1 MTNNF
6 NINLY
11 KKSQQNSN
19 LTKTPHEV
27 VRFLMENLLN
37 SMKSLQS
44 TFKLQKS
51 DVENLTKQ
59 LALQSKNASKALT
72 IIYSLQISLDLIN
85 PWNSSKLISNLWVL
99 SVVWIITLKK
109 TKTGLVKAIEV
120 LNDILEVGQTLIW
133 GKKMF
138 ENLKDQLIEL
148 ERLSIN
154 ISDLIKDNKYENI
167 VELDEE
173 TYN

>member
-44 TFKLQKS
+44 TLQIKKGS
-51 DVENLTKQ
+51 DIENLTKKQ
-59 LALQSKNASKALT
+59 LASFQSKNTSKALT
-72 IIYSLQISLDLIN
+72 IIYSLQVSLDFDKSPEIAQNLFQIYEYCRVQIIN
-85 PWNSSKLISNLWVL
+85 AL
-99 SVVWIITLKK
+99 LKK

-120 LNDILEVGQTLIW
+120 LNDILDGWSNINLR
-133 GKKMF
+133 K
-138 ENLKDQLIEL
+138 EN
-148 ERLSIN
+148 
-154 ISDLIKDNKYENI
+154 
-167 VELDEE
+167 V
-173 TYN
+173 

>member
-44 TFKLQKS
+44 TLQITKGS
-51 DVENLTKQ
+51 DVENLTKKQ
-59 LALQSKNASKALT
+59 LASFQSKNTSKALT
-72 IIYSLQISLDLIN
+72 IIYSLQVSLDFDKSPEIAQNLFQIYEYCRVQIIN
-85 PWNSSKLISNLWVL
+85 AL
-99 SVVWIITLKK
+99 LKK
-109 TKTGLVKAIEV
+109 TKTGLVKAIDV
-120 LNDILEVGQTLIW
+120 LNDILDGWSNINLR
-133 GKKMF
+133 K
-138 ENLKDQLIEL
+138 EN
-148 ERLSIN
+148 
-154 ISDLIKDNKYENI
+154 
-167 VELDEE
+167 V
-173 TYN
+173 

>member
-44 TFKLQKS
+44 TLQITKGS
-51 DVENLTKQ
+51 DVENLTKKQ
-59 LALQSKNASKALT
+59 LASFQSKNTSKALT
-72 IIYSLQISLDLIN
+72 IIYSLQISLDFDKSPEIAQNLFQIYEYCRVQIIN
-85 PWNSSKLISNLWVL
+85 AL
-99 SVVWIITLKK
+99 LKK

-120 LNDILEVGQTLIW
+120 LNDILDGWLNINLR
-133 GKKMF
+133 K
-138 ENLKDQLIEL
+138 ENVWEFKRSTNRTREI
-148 ERLSIN
+148 IN
-154 ISDLIKDNKYENI
+154 
-167 VELDEE
+167 
-173 TYN
+173 

>member
-44 TFKLQKS
+44 TLQITKGS
-51 DVENLTKQ
+51 DIENLTKKQ
-59 LALQSKNASKALT
+59 LASFQSKNTSKALT
-72 IIYSLQISLDLIN
+72 IIYSLQVSLDFDKSPKIAQNLFQIYEYCRVQIIN
-85 PWNSSKLISNLWVL
+85 AL
-99 SVVWIITLKK
+99 LKK

-120 LNDILEVGQTLIW
+120 LNDILDGW
-133 GKKMF
+133 
-138 ENLKDQLIEL
+138 
-148 ERLSIN
+148 SN
-154 ISDLIKDNKYENI
+154 ISLRKENVWEFKRPIKRTREIIN
-167 VELDEE
+167 
-173 TYN
+173 

>member
-44 TFKLQKS
+44 TLQITKGSDIEKLSK
-51 DVENLTKQ
+51 KQ
-59 LALQSKNASKALT
+59 LAAFQSKNTSKALT
-72 IIYSLQISLDLIN
+72 IIYSLQVSLDFDKSPKIAQNLFQIYEYCRVQIIN
-85 PWNSSKLISNLWVL
+85 AL
-99 SVVWIITLKK
+99 LKK

-120 LNDILEVGQTLIW
+120 LNDILDGW
-133 GKKMF
+133 
-138 ENLKDQLIEL
+138 
-148 ERLSIN
+148 SN
-154 ISDLIKDNKYENI
+154 ISLRKENVWEFKRPIKRTREIIN
-167 VELDEE
+167 
-173 TYN
+173 

>member
-19 LTKTPHEV
+19 STKTPHEV

-44 TFKLQKS
+44 TLQITKGS
-51 DVENLTKQ
+51 DIENLTKKQ
-59 LALQSKNASKALT
+59 LASFQSKNTSKALT
-72 IIYSLQISLDLIN
+72 IIYSLQVSLDFDKSPEIAQNLFQIYEYCRVQIIN
-85 PWNSSKLISNLWVL
+85 AL
-99 SVVWIITLKK
+99 LKK

-120 LNDILEVGQTLIW
+120 LNDILDGW
-133 GKKMF
+133 
-138 ENLKDQLIEL
+138 
-148 ERLSIN
+148 SN
-154 ISDLIKDNKYENI
+154 ISLRKEN
-167 VELDEE
+167 V
-173 TYN
+173 

>member
-44 TFKLQKS
+44 TLQITKGS
-51 DVENLTKQ
+51 DIENLTKKQ
-59 LALQSKNASKALT
+59 LASFQSKNTSKALT
-72 IIYSLQISLDLIN
+72 IIYSLQVSLDFDKSPEIAQNLFQIYEYCRVQIIN
-85 PWNSSKLISNLWVL
+85 AL
-99 SVVWIITLKK
+99 LKK

-120 LNDILEVGQTLIW
+120 LNDILDGW
-133 GKKMF
+133 
-138 ENLKDQLIEL
+138 
-148 ERLSIN
+148 SN
-154 ISDLIKDNKYENI
+154 ISLRKEN
-167 VELDEE
+167 V
-173 TYN
+173 

>member
-44 TFKLQKS
+44 TLQITKGS
-51 DVENLTKQ
+51 DIENLTKKQ
-59 LALQSKNASKALT
+59 LASFQSKNTSKALT
-72 IIYSLQISLDLIN
+72 IIYSLQVSLDFDKSPEIAQNLFQIYEYCRVQIIN
-85 PWNSSKLISNLWVL
+85 AL
-99 SVVWIITLKK
+99 LKK

-120 LNDILEVGQTLIW
+120 LNDILDGW
-133 GKKMF
+133 SNN
-138 ENLKDQLIEL
+138 NLREK
-148 ERLSIN
+148 N
-154 ISDLIKDNKYENI
+154 
-167 VELDEE
+167 V
-173 TYN
+173 

>member
-44 TFKLQKS
+44 TLQITKGS
-51 DVENLTKQ
+51 DIENLTKKQ
-59 LALQSKNASKALT
+59 LASFQSKNTSKALT
-72 IIYSLQISLDLIN
+72 IIYSLQVSLDFDKSPEIAQNLFQIYEYCRVQIIN
-85 PWNSSKLISNLWVL
+85 AL
-99 SVVWIITLKK
+99 LKK

-120 LNDILEVGQTLIW
+120 LNDILDGWSNINLS
-133 GKKMF
+133 K
-138 ENLKDQLIEL
+138 EN
-148 ERLSIN
+148 
-154 ISDLIKDNKYENI
+154 
-167 VELDEE
+167 V
-173 TYN
+173 

>member
-44 TFKLQKS
+44 TLQITKGS
-51 DVENLTKQ
+51 DIENLSKKQ
-59 LALQSKNASKALT
+59 LASFQSKNTSKALT
-72 IIYSLQISLDLIN
+72 IIYSLQVSLDFDKSPEIAQNLFQIYEYCRVQIIN
-85 PWNSSKLISNLWVL
+85 AL
-99 SVVWIITLKK
+99 LKK

-120 LNDILEVGQTLIW
+120 LNDILDGWSNINLR
-133 GKKMF
+133 K
-138 ENLKDQLIEL
+138 EN
-148 ERLSIN
+148 
-154 ISDLIKDNKYENI
+154 
-167 VELDEE
+167 V
-173 TYN
+173 

>member
-44 TFKLQKS
+44 TLQITKGS
-51 DVENLTKQ
+51 DIENLTKKQ
-59 LALQSKNASKALT
+59 LASFQSKNTSKALT
-72 IIYSLQISLDLIN
+72 IIYSLQVSLDFDKSPEIAQNLFQIYEYCRVQI
-85 PWNSSKLISNLWVL
+85 ISAL
-99 SVVWIITLKK
+99 LKK

-120 LNDILEVGQTLIW
+120 LNDILDGWSNINLR
-133 GKKMF
+133 K
-138 ENLKDQLIEL
+138 EN
-148 ERLSIN
+148 
-154 ISDLIKDNKYENI
+154 
-167 VELDEE
+167 V
-173 TYN
+173 

>member
-19 LTKTPHEV
+19 STKTPHEV

-44 TFKLQKS
+44 TLQITKGS
-51 DVENLTKQ
+51 DIENLTKKQ
-59 LALQSKNASKALT
+59 LASFQSKNTSKALT
-72 IIYSLQISLDLIN
+72 IIYSLQVSLDFDKSPEIAQNLFQIYEYCRVQIIN
-85 PWNSSKLISNLWVL
+85 AL
-99 SVVWIITLKK
+99 LKK

-120 LNDILEVGQTLIW
+120 LNDILDGW
-133 GKKMF
+133 
-138 ENLKDQLIEL
+138 
-148 ERLSIN
+148 SN
-154 ISDLIKDNKYENI
+154 ISLRKENVWEFKRPI
-167 VELDEE
+167 NRTREII
-173 TYN
+173 N

>member
-19 LTKTPHEV
+19 STKTPHEI

-44 TFKLQKS
+44 TLQITKGS
-51 DVENLTKQ
+51 DIENLTKKQ
-59 LALQSKNASKALT
+59 LAAFQSKNTSKALT
-72 IIYSLQISLDLIN
+72 IIYSLQVSLDFDKTPEIAQNLFQIYEYCRVQIIN
-85 PWNSSKLISNLWVL
+85 SL
-99 SVVWIITLKK
+99 LKK

-120 LNDILEVGQTLIW
+120 LNDILEGWSNINPR
-133 GKKMF
+133 K
-138 ENLKDQLIEL
+138 EN
-148 ERLSIN
+148 
-154 ISDLIKDNKYENI
+154 
-167 VELDEE
+167 V
-173 TYN
+173 

>member
-19 LTKTPHEV
+19 STKTPHEI

-44 TFKLQKS
+44 TLQITKGS
-51 DVENLTKQ
+51 DVENLTKKQ
-59 LALQSKNASKALT
+59 LAAFQSKNTSKALT
-72 IIYSLQISLDLIN
+72 IIYSLQVSLDFDKTPEIAQNLFQIYEYCRVQIIN
-85 PWNSSKLISNLWVL
+85 SL
-99 SVVWIITLKK
+99 LKK

-120 LNDILEVGQTLIW
+120 LNDILEGWSNMNTR
-133 GKKMF
+133 K
-138 ENLKDQLIEL
+138 EN
-148 ERLSIN
+148 
-154 ISDLIKDNKYENI
+154 
-167 VELDEE
+167 V
-173 TYN
+173 

>member
-44 TFKLQKS
+44 TLQITKGSDIEKLSK
-51 DVENLTKQ
+51 KQ
-59 LALQSKNASKALT
+59 LAAFQSKNTSKALT
-72 IIYSLQISLDLIN
+72 IIYSLQVSLDFDKSPKIAQNLFQIYEYCRVQIIN
-85 PWNSSKLISNLWVL
+85 SL
-99 SVVWIITLKK
+99 LKK

-120 LNDILEVGQTLIW
+120 LNDILEGWSNMSLR
-133 GKKMF
+133 K
-138 ENLKDQLIEL
+138 EN
-148 ERLSIN
+148 
-154 ISDLIKDNKYENI
+154 
-167 VELDEE
+167 V
-173 TYN
+173 

>member
-44 TFKLQKS
+44 TLQITKGS
-51 DVENLTKQ
+51 DIENLTKKQ
-59 LALQSKNASKALT
+59 LASFQSKNTSKALT
-72 IIYSLQISLDLIN
+72 IIYSLQVSLDFDKSPEIAQNLFQIYEYCRVQIIN
-85 PWNSSKLISNLWVL
+85 AL
-99 SVVWIITLKK
+99 LKK

-120 LNDILEVGQTLIW
+120 LNDILDGW
-133 GKKMF
+133 
-138 ENLKDQLIEL
+138 
-148 ERLSIN
+148 SN
-154 ISDLIKDNKYENI
+154 ISLRKENVWEFKRPIKRTWEIIN
-167 VELDEE
+167 
-173 TYN
+173 

>member
-19 LTKTPHEV
+19 STKTPHEV

-44 TFKLQKS
+44 TLQIKKGS
-51 DVENLTKQ
+51 DIENLTKKQ
-59 LALQSKNASKALT
+59 LASFQSKNTSKALT
-72 IIYSLQISLDLIN
+72 IIYSLQVSLDFDKSPEIAQNLFQIYEYCRVQIIN
-85 PWNSSKLISNLWVL
+85 AL
-99 SVVWIITLKK
+99 LKK

-120 LNDILEVGQTLIW
+120 LNDILDGW
-133 GKKMF
+133 
-138 ENLKDQLIEL
+138 
-148 ERLSIN
+148 SN
-154 ISDLIKDNKYENI
+154 ISLRKEN
-167 VELDEE
+167 V
-173 TYN
+173 

>member
-44 TFKLQKS
+44 TLEITKGS
-51 DVENLTKQ
+51 DIENLTKKQ
-59 LALQSKNASKALT
+59 LASFQSKNTSKALT
-72 IIYSLQISLDLIN
+72 IIYSLQVSLDFDKSPKIAQNLFQIYEYCRVQIIN
-85 PWNSSKLISNLWVL
+85 AL
-99 SVVWIITLKK
+99 LKK

-120 LNDILEVGQTLIW
+120 LNDILDGWSNINPR
-133 GKKMF
+133 K
-138 ENLKDQLIEL
+138 ENA
-148 ERLSIN
+148 
-154 ISDLIKDNKYENI
+154 
-167 VELDEE
+167 
-173 TYN
+173 

>member
-44 TFKLQKS
+44 TLQITKGS
-51 DVENLTKQ
+51 DVENLTKKQ
-59 LALQSKNASKALT
+59 LASFQSKNTSKALT
-72 IIYSLQISLDLIN
+72 IIYSLQVSLDFDKSPEIAQNLFQIYEYCRVQIIN
-85 PWNSSKLISNLWVL
+85 AL
-99 SVVWIITLKK
+99 LKK

-120 LNDILEVGQTLIW
+120 LNDILDGW
-133 GKKMF
+133 
-138 ENLKDQLIEL
+138 
-148 ERLSIN
+148 SN
-154 ISDLIKDNKYENI
+154 ISLRKEN
-167 VELDEE
+167 V
-173 TYN
+173 

>member
-44 TFKLQKS
+44 TLQITKGS
-51 DVENLTKQ
+51 DIENLTKKQ
-59 LALQSKNASKALT
+59 LASFQSKNTSKALT
-72 IIYSLQISLDLIN
+72 IIYSLQVSLDFDKSPEIAQNLFQIYEYCRVQIIN
-85 PWNSSKLISNLWVL
+85 AL
-99 SVVWIITLKK
+99 LKK
-109 TKTGLVKAIEV
+109 TKIGLVKAIDV
-120 LNDILEVGQTLIW
+120 LSDILDGWSNINLR
-133 GKKMF
+133 K
-138 ENLKDQLIEL
+138 EN
-148 ERLSIN
+148 
-154 ISDLIKDNKYENI
+154 
-167 VELDEE
+167 VW
-173 TYN
+173 

>member
-44 TFKLQKS
+44 TLQITKGS
-51 DVENLTKQ
+51 DIENLTKKQ
-59 LALQSKNASKALT
+59 LASFQSKNTSKALT
-72 IIYSLQISLDLIN
+72 IIYSLQVSLDFDKSPKIAQNLFQIYEYCRVQIIN
-85 PWNSSKLISNLWVL
+85 AL
-99 SVVWIITLKK
+99 LKK

-120 LNDILEVGQTLIW
+120 LNDILDGWSNINPR
-133 GKKMF
+133 K
-138 ENLKDQLIEL
+138 ENAWVFKRPIDRTRKI
-148 ERLSIN
+148 IN
-154 ISDLIKDNKYENI
+154 
-167 VELDEE
+167 
-173 TYN
+173 

>member
-44 TFKLQKS
+44 TLEITKGS
-51 DVENLTKQ
+51 DIENLTKKQ
-59 LALQSKNASKALT
+59 LASFQSKNTSKALT
-72 IIYSLQISLDLIN
+72 IIYSLQVSLDFDKSPKIAQNLFQIYEYCRVQIIN
-85 PWNSSKLISNLWVL
+85 AL
-99 SVVWIITLKK
+99 LKK
-109 TKTGLVKAIEV
+109 TKTGLVKAIDV
-120 LNDILEVGQTLIW
+120 LNDILEGWSNMNPRI
-133 GKKMF
+133 
-138 ENLKDQLIEL
+138 EN
-148 ERLSIN
+148 
-154 ISDLIKDNKYENI
+154 
-167 VELDEE
+167 V
-173 TYN
+173 

>member
-44 TFKLQKS
+44 TLQITKGS
-51 DVENLTKQ
+51 DIENLTKKQ
-59 LALQSKNASKALT
+59 LASFQSKNTSKALT
-72 IIYSLQISLDLIN
+72 IIYSLQVSLDFDKSPEIAQNLFQIYEYCRVQIIN
-85 PWNSSKLISNLWVL
+85 AL
-99 SVVWIITLKK
+99 LKK
-109 TKTGLVKAIEV
+109 TKTGLVKAIDV
-120 LNDILEVGQTLIW
+120 LNDILDGWSNINLR
-133 GKKMF
+133 K
-138 ENLKDQLIEL
+138 ENVWEFK
-148 ERLSIN
+148 RPIN
-154 ISDLIKDNKYENI
+154 RTREIIN
-167 VELDEE
+167 
-173 TYN
+173 

>member
-44 TFKLQKS
+44 TLQITKGS
-51 DVENLTKQ
+51 DIENLTKKQ
-59 LALQSKNASKALT
+59 LASFQSKNTSKALT
-72 IIYSLQISLDLIN
+72 IIYSLQVSLDFDKSPEIAQNLFQIYEYCRVQIIN
-85 PWNSSKLISNLWVL
+85 AL
-99 SVVWIITLKK
+99 LKK

-120 LNDILEVGQTLIW
+120 LNDILDGW
-133 GKKMF
+133 
-138 ENLKDQLIEL
+138 
-148 ERLSIN
+148 SN
-154 ISDLIKDNKYENI
+154 ISLRKENVWEFKRSIKRTREIIN
-167 VELDEE
+167 
-173 TYN
+173 

>member
-1 MTNNF
+1 MANNF

-44 TFKLQKS
+44 TLQITKGS
-51 DVENLTKQ
+51 DVENLTKKQ
-59 LALQSKNASKALT
+59 LASFQSKNTSKALT
-72 IIYSLQISLDLIN
+72 IIYSLQVSLDFDKSPEIAQNLFQIYEYCRVQIIN
-85 PWNSSKLISNLWVL
+85 AL
-99 SVVWIITLKK
+99 LKK

-120 LNDILEVGQTLIW
+120 LNDILDGWSNINLR
-133 GKKMF
+133 K
-138 ENLKDQLIEL
+138 EN
-148 ERLSIN
+148 
-154 ISDLIKDNKYENI
+154 
-167 VELDEE
+167 V
-173 TYN
+173 